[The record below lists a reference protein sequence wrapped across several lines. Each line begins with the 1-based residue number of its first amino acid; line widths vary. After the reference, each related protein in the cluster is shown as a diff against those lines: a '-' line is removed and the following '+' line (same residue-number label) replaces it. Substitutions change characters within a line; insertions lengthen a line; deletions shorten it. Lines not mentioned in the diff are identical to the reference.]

1 MRWSQPQVFPSQVA
15 YALWAKSYPPR
26 AHNAFMRLEQETLSA
41 WLPARMDGLQALD
54 LACGTG
60 RWGALLAQRGAQVI
74 SLDNSR
80 PMLQA
85 GVARQPIE
93 SEMSALPLASARFD
107 WVLCGLAVGHLT
119 RPLLWATLAEIARVL
134 RGGGRALL
142 SDLHPFQA
150 WNGAQRT
157 FRHKRRTY
165 AVEHYIHSYAV
176 YHQACQR
183 LGLYIH
189 AVAEKSLHAQTPPIL
204 LALHLQKVL

>member
-1 MRWSQPQVFPSQVA
+1 MTRVFASQPA
-15 YALWAKSYPPR
+15 YALWAKNYPPQ

-41 WLPARMDGLQALD
+41 WLPARRPSMQALD

-60 RWGALLAQRGAQVI
+60 RWGGLMAERGAQVI

-85 GVARQPIE
+85 GRGGLRVE

-134 RGGGRALL
+134 RGGGQALL

-176 YHQACQR
+176 YHRACGQV
-183 LGLYIH
+183 GLHIR
-189 AVAEKSLHAQTPPIL
+189 AVAEKSLHAETPPIL
-204 LALHLQKVL
+204 LALHLQKAL